1 MVFYG
6 IQMALL
12 CHTNANRLFRWHLNA
27 TCGTEMLV
35 VAMQRRFTLTPFQA
49 VLDLGL
55 PGASNS

>member
-1 MVFYG
+1 M
-6 IQMALL
+6 QS
-12 CHTNANRLFRWHLNA
+12 
-27 TCGTEMLV
+27 CGTEMLV